1 MLGAGINKAVVVL
14 EVKGMCGVRVK
25 GIVGPNANIN

>member
-1 MLGAGINKAVVVL
+1 MLGAGINTAAFVSK
-14 EVKGMCGVRVK
+14 VKGMFEVRVK